1 MQQRQEIADRDYPMF
16 SPDLNAPLA
25 LDVTTLLIVATCI
38 TALLGLL
45 LLSAWAEERI
55 PALAWWGS
63 AYLLGAFAGAIWSL
77 ESIMPLP
84 LPRGTASALLFVA
97 CAMIWNAARL
107 FHGRRVLWGA
117 MFAGALVWLIGCATP
132 DFAQSLAARIA
143 LSSVIVSGYTFLTA
157 AELWRERRNALQQ
170 RWPALCVPF
179 LHGAIFL
186 FPVPAVSLL
195 PHDGTVSLATGWI
208 AVFALEIMLYAVGTA
223 FIILTLASERSV
235 RLQRDAAST
244 DDLTGLLNRR
254 GFQAAARELVAR
266 QAKSGG
272 QISVLVFDLDHFKS
286 INDRFGHL
294 VGDQT
299 LRTFAAT
306 AAGNMRSSDV
316 VARFGGEEFAAMLP
330 GSLADATT
338 VAERVRMTFAALTET
353 VCGHPVGATV
363 SVGAASAEPGADVG
377 TLLAAADRALYR
389 AKGNGRNCVEQAQP
403 MVTAPT
409 LAVA

>member
-1 MQQRQEIADRDYPMF
+1 
-16 SPDLNAPLA
+16 
-25 LDVTTLLIVATCI
+25 
-38 TALLGLL
+38 
-45 LLSAWAEERI
+45 
-55 PALAWWGS
+55 
-63 AYLLGAFAGAIWSL
+63 
-77 ESIMPLP
+77 
-84 LPRGTASALLFVA
+84 
-97 CAMIWNAARL
+97 
-107 FHGRRVLWGA
+107 
-117 MFAGALVWLIGCATP
+117 
-132 DFAQSLAARIA
+132 
-143 LSSVIVSGYTFLTA
+143 IVSGYTFLTA

-254 GFQAAARELVAR
+254 GFQAAARELVAG

-272 QISVLVFDLDHFKS
+272 KISVLVFDLDHFKS

-363 SVGAASAEPGADVG
+363 SVGAASRAPTSARCWPRGIARSTGPRPTAAIGSRARRCARPRSSPPAGPRRCGRCRQRLAEPRSRRPPGGARKTPG
-377 TLLAAADRALYR
+377 SAAGHGAATL
-389 AKGNGRNCVEQAQP
+389 
-403 MVTAPT
+403 
-409 LAVA
+409 